1 MAHHESYQS
10 QSSGAAAGAGAG
22 ADASSGASAQTYQK
36 LLIVN
41 LASSNQPT
49 GD

>member
-22 ADASSGASAQTYQK
+22 AGASSGASAQTYQK
-36 LLIVN
+36 PFIVN
-41 LASSNQPT
+41 LPSSNQPT